1 MGKSSSPS
9 RAPELKAL
17 KHVTFLN
24 KSSCA
29 GTWTVKEHDISKD
42 RWPVS
47 QTKFGNRS
55 RSEANTITS

>member
-47 QTKFGNRS
+47 QTKIQKPKS
-55 RSEANTITS
+55 V